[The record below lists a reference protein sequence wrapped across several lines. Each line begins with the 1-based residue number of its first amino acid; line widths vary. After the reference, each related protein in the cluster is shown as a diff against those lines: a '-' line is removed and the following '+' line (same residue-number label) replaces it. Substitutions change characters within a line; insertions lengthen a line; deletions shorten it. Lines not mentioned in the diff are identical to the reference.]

1 MLQDIVRVWLGVLNF
16 TSAWLNNY
24 TTKGAIGTKTKRLQD
39 KLSQRYLIKLK
50 GDQLTSTQLLFSI
63 ILYHDSFHYWK

>member
-24 TTKGAIGTKTKRLQD
+24 TTKGAIGTKNKTASR
-39 KLSQRYLIKLK
+39 
-50 GDQLTSTQLLFSI
+50 
-63 ILYHDSFHYWK
+63 